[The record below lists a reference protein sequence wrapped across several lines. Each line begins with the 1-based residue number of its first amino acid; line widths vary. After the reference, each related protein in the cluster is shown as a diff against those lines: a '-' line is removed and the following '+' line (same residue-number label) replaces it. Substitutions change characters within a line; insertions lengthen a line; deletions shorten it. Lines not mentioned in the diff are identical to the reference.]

1 MVVSVW
7 THEQLADLES
17 VQRAPAA
24 LRITAV
30 YGEIEALLEPVSD
43 SIGPLHST
51 IVGVIGN
58 NSPRE
63 FSDFSAFRS
72 EIIVDNYVE
81 YPGWFDFGVINLDFV
96 GLCKRAEGKQKHEN
110 KYEQRGG
117 K

>member
-58 NSPRE
+58 NSPGN
-63 FSDFSAFRS
+63 SAIFRPS
-72 EIIVDNYVE
+72 GVKLLWTITLNT
-81 YPGWFDFGVINLDFV
+81 PGGSIS
-96 GLCKRAEGKQKHEN
+96 AS
-110 KYEQRGG
+110 
-117 K
+117 